1 MDVHAVAP
9 DIAVV
14 GLLARPGKAL
24 YMSRP
29 SHSAVGAWAAP
40 FV

>member
-1 MDVHAVAP
+1 MQLA
-9 DIAVV
+9 
-14 GLLARPGKAL
+14 GLGKAL

-29 SHSAVGAWAAP
+29 SHSAICAWPAP

>member
-1 MDVHAVAP
+1 MQAVAP
-9 DIAVV
+9 DIAVA

-29 SHSAVGAWAAP
+29 SHSAVWRVGCALRL
-40 FV
+40 

>member
-1 MDVHAVAP
+1 MAA
-9 DIAVV
+9 DIALW
-14 GLLARPGKAL
+14 GLLARTGKAL